1 MSISSTLKSI
11 SMADRMSVPQ
21 LQQAVKDGSLP
32 AYIAVPLIQERMKD
46 KQQAAMA
53 AAAQQQ
59 QQPPV
64 AQRVMQEADQQEALA
79 ALPTGMP
86 QQYAGGGIVAFAEGD
101 LVDDEDADE
110 ERDYMSA
117 LGQAMALRDARVNQ
131 TPSVEGGL
139 RSLPTMTH
147 QDVAGARL
155 RADRTQQPTSQYD
168 ASGHKYDNLAN
179 KYSGEMGLPANLA
192 RYALHRETGGLKD
205 PDTAVSKAGAI
216 GPGQLMPAT
225 AKMLGVDPHKPE
237 ENVYGTVKYLKQL
250 YDKYDGNEQL
260 TLAAYNAGPGRVDK
274 ALKSGRGITSLPAE
288 TLGYIKMAEG
298 GLAHFAGKEPDD
310 RLVQDDTSPI
320 GRWWDKINAGS
331 EDYVARENRRA
342 ELGPKSG
349 ALGFF
354 RGQSDADYAAAN
366 RERGDLAAP
375 TAKLTPT
382 LKPGQPMPGRIIGP
396 DSPQPAPTQ
405 EQMGKGTPGSNRALQ
420 IQTENQIAAKTPS
433 AYYPPL
439 APAAPSADDGNGKSD
454 QKPPAPQQPSDAY
467 NFWEDY
473 KAQKSEIGKQKELDK
488 WLGMMNAGLAIMGGK
503 SQNPLENIGQGGMYG
518 AQTYAQAAKATGAEE
533 AALMKAG
540 ILAKRYEGLED
551 IARGGQEMTAQRA
564 EAALTEK
571 KREAAQ
577 AAIDRM
583 LKTHTAK
590 VQAKYGKDIMLMD
603 PATKKQ
609 YETEMDSIY
618 TTPRYLE
625 LDQIASPASYG
636 NFKYLGAK

>member
-46 KQQAAMA
+46 KQQATMA

-64 AQRVMQEADQQEALA
+64 AQRVMQEADQQEAVA

-86 QQYAGGGIVAFAEGD
+86 AQYAGGGIVAFAEGD

-117 LGQAMALRDARVNQ
+117 LGQAMSLRDARVNQ

-155 RADRTQQPTSQYD
+155 RADHTQQPASQYD

-179 KYSGEMGLPANLA
+179 KFSGEMGLPPNIA
-192 RYALHRETGGLKD
+192 RYALHRETGGLKN
-205 PDTAVSKAGAI
+205 PETAVSKSGAI

-274 ALKSGRGITSLPAE
+274 ALKSGRGINSLPAE
-288 TLGYIKMAEG
+288 TLGYIRMAEG
-298 GLAHFAGKEPDD
+298 GLAHFAGEEPDSQ
-310 RLVQDDTSPI
+310 LIEDDTSPI
-320 GRWWDKINAGS
+320 SRWWNKINAGS

-349 ALGFF
+349 ALGLF
-354 RGQSDADYAAAN
+354 RNQTDADYAAAN
-366 RERGDLAAP
+366 RERANLSAPNAVGAPAPKQAVTFPGAAQAEVRRADNAMQKQQPEAFKSQAAP
-375 TAKLTPT
+375 
-382 LKPGQPMPGRIIGP
+382 
-396 DSPQPAPTQ
+396 
-405 EQMGKGTPGSNRALQ
+405 
-420 IQTENQIAAKTPS
+420 
-433 AYYPPL
+433 
-439 APAAPSADDGNGKSD
+439 PAAPPVPKPD
-454 QKPPAPQQPSDAY
+454 QEPPVQQKPSDAY

-473 KAQKSEIGKQKELDK
+473 KAQKSDIGKQKELDK

-551 IARGGQEMTAQRA
+551 IARGGQELTGQRA
-564 EAALTEK
+564 EAALAEK
-571 KREAAQ
+571 KREAAS
-577 AAIDRM
+577 AALDRM

-603 PATKKQ
+603 ANTKKQ
-609 YETEMDSIY
+609 YEAEMDSIY
-618 TTPRYLE
+618 NTPRYLE